1 MQQLFHEFVDHF
13 RENQYIFVLLLLN
26 HLSTKCQQNKS
37 IRNIVCIVFPE
48 VIIWFKVLLLISNN
62 SKPVIQQGLIE

>member
-26 HLSTKCQQNKS
+26 HLSTKCQQNES
-37 IRNIVCIVFPE
+37 IRNIAYIVF
-48 VIIWFKVLLLISNN
+48 
-62 SKPVIQQGLIE
+62 QYT